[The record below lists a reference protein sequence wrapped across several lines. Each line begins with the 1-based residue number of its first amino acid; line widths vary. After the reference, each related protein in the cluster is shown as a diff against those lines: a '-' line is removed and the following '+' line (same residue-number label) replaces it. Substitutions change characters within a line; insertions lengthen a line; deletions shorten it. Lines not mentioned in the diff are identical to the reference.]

1 MTTIGKLTF
10 TAEEGRKLVAL
21 LTDNGYTARTASE
34 KGYQPVG
41 TWTLEHRALCNGK
54 HQFVMHISSKNGV
67 NGHPTTKYH
76 TIIRLTGAPL
86 DKMFN
91 L

>member
-10 TAEEGRKLVAL
+10 TAPEGLVLVANL
-21 LTDNGYTARTASE
+21 RDNGYNTHYASE
-34 KGYQPVG
+34 RGYQPVDVC
-41 TWTLEHRALCNGK
+41 TLEHRLLSNGK
-54 HQFVMHISSKNGV
+54 HHFVMHVPSKFGV
-67 NGHPTTKYH
+67 NGHHTNRYH